1 MNTSI
6 RRTLTK
12 LTLSTALCTVC
23 LMAQAPIHVTVPFD
37 FTVGSKSLA
46 AGEYSVR
53 PAAHMI
59 LQIQSAD
66 GRSAMLTDAYP
77 AEANKTPGSV
87 EFKFNR
93 YGDRYFLSQIS
104 AGDGGWGLPK
114 STVEKELIAQRG
126 SRRARL
132 VLRSGREEVGLARV

>member
-6 RRTLTK
+6 LRTLTK
-12 LTLSTALCTVC
+12 LSLSTAFCTVC

-66 GRSAMLTDAYP
+66 GRSAMLTHAYP
-77 AEANKTPGSV
+77 AEANKIPGSV

-114 STVEKELIAQRG
+114 STVEKELIAQRT
-126 SRRARL
+126 SQKPVAVTAL
-132 VLRSGREEVGLARV
+132 GRK